1 MHAFDE
7 NCDDD
12 LSFRIVLFTLMASDS
27 AIDMKDNGQIDY
39 KLTKGVTRLKW
50 LVRCLLVA
58 CLLAVN
64 TGLHAEITKND
75 LAYENQSVT
84 DKINSLKEQVLEL
97 NRDLFILEEELLFPV
112 NTQIK
117 VFLSIDAGFLFELDS
132 VRLKI
137 DDKVVSNYLYTER
150 EIQALHRGGVQQ
162 LYVGNLT
169 TGEHELT
176 AIFVGKGPSA
186 RDYKRASTI
195 SITKTD
201 EAQFVELKIMANVSK
216 EQPGFSVK
224 VWE

>member
-1 MHAFDE
+1 M
-7 NCDDD
+7 
-12 LSFRIVLFTLMASDS
+12 
-27 AIDMKDNGQIDY
+27 
-39 KLTKGVTRLKW
+39 RLKRLIKYL
-50 LVRCLLVA
+50 LVVCLLVI
-58 CLLAVN
+58 N
-64 TGLHAEITKND
+64 TGLQAETPKNES
-75 LAYENQSVT
+75 ASESQGFT
-84 DKINSLKEQVLEL
+84 DEINNLKEQVLEL

-112 NTQIK
+112 NTQVK
-117 VFLSIDAGFLFELDS
+117 VFISIDAGFLFELDA

-137 DDKVVSNYLYTER
+137 DDKVVSNHLYTER

-176 AIFVGKGPSA
+176 AFFVGKGPSD

-195 SITKTD
+195 TLTKSD
-201 EAQFVELKIMANVSK
+201 EAQFVELKIKANVSK

>member
-1 MHAFDE
+1 
-7 NCDDD
+7 
-12 LSFRIVLFTLMASDS
+12 
-27 AIDMKDNGQIDY
+27 MK
-39 KLTKGVTRLKW
+39 
-50 LVRCLLVA
+50 CLLRYFLVVS
-58 CLLAVN
+58 LLAISS
-64 TGLHAEITKND
+64 GLHAEKPQAD
-75 LAYENQSVT
+75 SGSEDQSFSG
-84 DKINSLKEQVLEL
+84 KINNLKQQVLEL

-112 NTQIK
+112 NTQIN
-117 VFLSIDAGFLFELDS
+117 VFVSIDVGYLFELDS

-150 EIQALHRGGVQQ
+150 EIQALQRGGVQR

-176 AIFVGKGPSA
+176 AFFIGKGPSD

-201 EAQFVELKIMANVSK
+201 EAQFVELKIIANASK
-216 EQPGFSVK
+216 EQPGFSIK

>member
-1 MHAFDE
+1 MD
-7 NCDDD
+7 
-12 LSFRIVLFTLMASDS
+12 
-27 AIDMKDNGQIDY
+27 
-39 KLTKGVTRLKW
+39 KLTKGATRLRW
-50 LVRCLLVA
+50 FVRFLLVA
-58 CLLAVN
+58 CLFAIN
-64 TGLHAEITKND
+64 TGLYAQSPEDD
-75 LAYENQSVT
+75 LAPQNQSVT

-117 VFLSIDAGFLFELDS
+117 VFLSIDAGYLFELDS

-150 EIQALHRGGVQQ
+150 EVKALHRGGVQQ
-162 LYVGNLT
+162 LYVGNMT

-176 AIFVGKGPSA
+176 AIFIGKGPST

-201 EAQFVELKIMANVSK
+201 EAKFVELTINANVSK
-216 EQPGFSVK
+216 EQPEFSIK